1 MTSPATSFI
10 QPPSLSPVALGQ
22 LRAWL
27 TAEETNYTPGLRMVR
42 SVWAGPG
49 YHSRV
54 PNGTLV
60 HETRHALSYALLL
73 LAEGSAASVARAA
86 DVIAATLPLQ
96 ETDPCA
102 PTYGIWPWLQEE
114 PLSDMRPPDWNWADF
129 CGVRLAHILACYHAP
144 LTAQAASGPALVAAI
159 EAALGHAAR
168 SIFRRNVGPGYTNIA
183 VKGAV
188 VCAAAGELLGD
199 PFLLHYGRTRL
210 ARIIAYSRHHE
221 GFNEYNSPN
230 YGHLVLTELERG
242 LLLIRDPEVRAHLQ
256 ELHAFTWRQ
265 FATTFH
271 PGTGQLCGPQSRAYQ
286 DLLPD
291 AFARILEAE
300 VGITVFRP
308 ANHPAAQRR
317 DFAAGDPVAELLIPR
332 HPAPADVRD
341 TIEQAA
347 REPVLRR
354 QFFVRSPREAENRVS
369 TVWHSPATCIG
380 SMNTG
385 TFWVQQRPVLGYWR
399 AGDAGDAVAVLRVRF
414 THDGRDFA
422 SGMLQARQHD
432 NTLLALATLVT
443 DKGDFHDHLD
453 RPADGVF
460 DVSQLALS
468 IELTAPDA
476 TVTDDAA
483 SPGGFV
489 LAAGKTCVRLRP
501 AFGVFGD
508 LPVIWETGASASA
521 ASGDVT
527 VTVRALVNRGE
538 RFRLIP
544 AALDAVGIGFCLELV
559 PRDEVP
565 SRLAVTATRPG
576 NGDTLH
582 LSAIRADRETSA
594 LEIVSSLKP
603 GPYPA
608 FRG

>member
-1 MTSPATSFI
+1 MTSSTTSAAQSPA
-10 QPPSLSPVALGQ
+10 LSSSALEQ
-22 LRAWL
+22 LRAYL
-27 TAEETNYTPGLRMVR
+27 AAEETNYTPALRMVR

-60 HETRHALSYALLL
+60 HETRHALSHALLL

-86 DVIAATLPLQ
+86 DIIAATLPLQ

-114 PLSDMRPPDWNWADF
+114 PLSEMRPPDWNWADF
-129 CGVRLAHILACYHAP
+129 CGVRLAHILGCYRAP
-144 LTAQAASGPALVAAI
+144 LASHVAVAAGNATASLVAAI

-183 VKGAV
+183 VKGAI
-188 VCAAAGELLGD
+188 VCAAAGELLDD
-199 PFLLHYGRTRL
+199 PFLLHYGRTRF
-210 ARIIAYSRHHE
+210 RHIIAYSRHHE

-242 LLLIRDPEVRAHLQ
+242 LLLIRDPDVRSRLQ

-265 FATTFH
+265 FANTFH

-286 DLLPD
+286 DLLPE
-291 AFARILEAE
+291 AFADILAAE
-300 VGITVFRP
+300 TGLAVFRP
-308 ANHPAAQRR
+308 ANRIPQKAR
-317 DFAAGDPVAELLIPR
+317 DVVAELLIPR

-341 TIEQAA
+341 TIAQAA

-354 QFFVRSPREAENRVS
+354 QFFVRSPREEENRVS
-369 TVWHSPATCIG
+369 TVWHSPDACIG

-399 AGDAGDAVAVLRVRF
+399 AGEAGDAVAVLRVRF
-414 THDGRDFA
+414 TRDGRDFA
-422 SGMLQARQHD
+422 SGLLQARQHD
-432 NTLLALATLVT
+432 NTLLALATLLT

-468 IELTAPDA
+468 IELTAPGA
-476 TVTDDAA
+476 TVMEDAS

-489 LAAGKTCVRLRP
+489 LAAGKTCVRIRP
-501 AFGVFGD
+501 AFAVFGD
-508 LPVIWETGASASA
+508 LPVIWETGAFAPA
-521 ASGDVT
+521 AGGDVT

-538 RFRLIP
+538 RFRLAP
-544 AALDAVGIGFCLELV
+544 AELKAAGIGFWLELT
-559 PRDEVP
+559 PRNKGF
-565 SRLAVTATRPG
+565 SNTTVTAIRHE
-576 NGDTLH
+576 NKDTLH
-582 LSAIRADRETSA
+582 LSAIRDDQETSA
-594 LEIVSSLKP
+594 LKIVSSLKP
-603 GPYPA
+603 GPYPV